1 MRTTFYIHNIRRLI
15 AILAVT
21 MIIHIVLLF
30 FQACNEGSNFH
41 LDVDKQAFIVD
52 NGGVCGLGLYA
63 EGDSVEDNFIVIDK
77 QSHVGWARGEA
88 SILYINHLPYSCRI
102 VRDNDTLR
110 MQRLPLRPN
119 TNYYIRRSGGCRRS
133 CPICIRVD
141 KNGKVYEPAINS
153 NNW

>member
-1 MRTTFYIHNIRRLI
+1 MRTTFYIHNIRKLI

-30 FQACNEGSNFH
+30 LRACNEGSNFH

-52 NGGVCGLGLYA
+52 NGGVCGLGLYV
-63 EGDSVEDNFIVIDK
+63 EGDSVEDNFIVIDE
-77 QSHVGWARGEA
+77 QSHAGWTRGEA
-88 SILYINHLPYSCRI
+88 SILYINHLPSSCRI
-102 VRDNDTLR
+102 VRDDDTLR

-119 TNYYIRRSGGCRRS
+119 TTYYISRSGGCQRL

-141 KNGKVYEPAINS
+141 KNGKVYESAGTSS
-153 NNW
+153 NM

>member
-1 MRTTFYIHNIRRLI
+1 MRSTFYIHNIRKLI
-15 AILAVT
+15 AILALT

-30 FQACNEGSNFH
+30 LRACNEGSNFH

-52 NGGVCGLGLYA
+52 NGGVCGVGLYV

-77 QSHVGWARGEA
+77 QSYVGWARGEA
-88 SILYINHLPYSCRI
+88 SIPHINHLPSSCRI
-102 VRDNDTLR
+102 VRDDDTLR

-119 TNYYIRRSGGCRRS
+119 TTYYISRSGGCQRL

-141 KNGKVYEPAINS
+141 KNGKVYESAVPAFQ
-153 NNW
+153 